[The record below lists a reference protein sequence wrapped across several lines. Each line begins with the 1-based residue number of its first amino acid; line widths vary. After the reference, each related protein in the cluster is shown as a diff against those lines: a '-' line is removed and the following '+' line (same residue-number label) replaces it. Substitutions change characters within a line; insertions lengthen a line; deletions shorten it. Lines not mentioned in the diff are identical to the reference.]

1 MAACRREPAKR
12 VIPARHRRREHPMN
26 RTMVALAVLSL
37 VACTNRAAPQPVEQA
52 KVTPAASSVER
63 GRLLVSIGGC
73 SDCHTPMKFDPAI
86 GMPVPQMDRLLS
98 GHPEGAADPASNVAG
113 HDQAII
119 GPTFTSF
126 RLPFGI
132 VYAANLT
139 PDRETGLG
147 DWTEERF
154 VRALRSGRH
163 HGDGRPILPPMPWM
177 TLASQSD
184 DDLKAIYAYLRTI
197 PPVRNRVAEATV
209 PPQALEQIAASY
221 EKVRTQQAAAAATG
235 GSR

>member
-1 MAACRREPAKR
+1 
-12 VIPARHRRREHPMN
+12 
-26 RTMVALAVLSL
+26 MVALAVLSL
-37 VACTNRAAPQPVEQA
+37 VECTNRAAPQPVEQP
-52 KVTPAASSVER
+52 KVAPAATAVER

-86 GMPVPQMDRLLS
+86 GMPVPQMDRMRS
-98 GHPEGAADPASNVAG
+98 GHPEGAADPASSVAG
-113 HDQAII
+113 HDQGII

-126 RLPFGI
+126 RLPFGV

-154 VRALRSGRH
+154 LRALRSGRH
-163 HGDGRPILPPMPWM
+163 RGEGRPILPPMPWM
-177 TLASQSD
+177 TLASQSE

-197 PPVRNRVAEATV
+197 PAVHNQVAEATV
-209 PPQALEQIAASY
+209 PPQALEQTAASY
-221 EKVRTQQAAAAATG
+221 EKVKAQQAAAAPAG